1 MCVKYIYGSDTGGYS
16 ANPHPPRILNG
27 AGITRKK
34 NGAGQVPVGRIFIAI
49 PRFVLRAP
57 HFCGAQNLK
66 KNDAGINNYIGSV
79 VGNLFC
85 SNSS

>member
-1 MCVKYIYGSDTGGYS
+1 MCVKYIYRSDTGGYS

-27 AGITRKK
+27 AGITRKRTGRVLPVK
-34 NGAGQVPVGRIFIAI
+34 KWGGAGRVPVGRIFIAI

-66 KNDAGINNYIGSV
+66 KKTMQV
-79 VGNLFC
+79 
-85 SNSS
+85 